1 MFFLWSIKNWD
12 THSRLKLYGKH
23 FQTDSSVFIFKL
35 FVILVIQAGN
45 PAYGRFTSAEEGPSP
60 FGSIALWE
68 HHPLGASPLG
78 SFTFMELNPQGAIP
92 LGEQQT

>member
-1 MFFLWSIKNWD
+1 M
-12 THSRLKLYGKH
+12 LYH
-23 FQTDSSVFIFKL
+23 VLHYVDFQAAFTYVVQVFYVFISYFL
-35 FVILVIQAGN
+35 QAGN
-45 PAYGRFTSAEEGPSP
+45 PAYGRFTNAEEGPAP

>member
-1 MFFLWSIKNWD
+1 LWQPGAVVIVTWCAY
-12 THSRLKLYGKH
+12 YGN
-23 FQTDSSVFIFKL
+23 
-35 FVILVIQAGN
+35 LVLLLQAGN

>member
-1 MFFLWSIKNWD
+1 MVRQNTKYD
-12 THSRLKLYGKH
+12 VLYG
-23 FQTDSSVFIFKL
+23 
-35 FVILVIQAGN
+35 QAGN